1 MAGVSDAYPK
11 EWELDALL
19 RDGTPVHVRPIRPDD
34 EAALVAFHSRLSPHT
49 IYRRFFSPRPVL
61 PPKDVH
67 RFTNVDYHDR
77 MALIALIGG
86 EMAGVARYDRQP
98 ARPGH
103 EGDGAEAEVAFVIED
118 RHQGRGL
125 GSLLLEH
132 LAGAARERGFEYFV
146 AETLAENRSMLGVF
160 RDAGFVAERR
170 FGDGLIHLR
179 FPIAQTE
186 EALEAMGERERKSSV
201 ESMTPIL
208 RPRSI
213 AVIGASRKPG
223 SIGHVLLR
231 NLLLNEFAGPVFPVN
246 PEATSVAGV
255 PTYPT
260 IGEVPGPVDLAI
272 VTVPAAEV
280 PVVVDACGHKGVRAV
295 LVISGGFAEL
305 GEEGRA
311 AEEELVRLAR
321 HHGMRLVGPN
331 AMGVVTTMPE
341 VSMNATSSSGQLR
354 RGRVGFL
361 AQSGFLGLAV
371 LEHAASQGI
380 GFSSFV
386 SVGNRA
392 DVSGNDL
399 LQYWEADSDTD
410 VILLYLET
418 FGNPRKFARI
428 ARRVGHS
435 KPIVVVKSGR
445 SSESDAATDALFR
458 QAGVIRVDTLAELF
472 DVSLVLAHQP
482 IPRGRR
488 LAIIGNAAGPGVLAA
503 DVAPGAGVELAA
515 VARGNPIDLTA
526 AATPADV
533 EAALC
538 EVIADDAVD
547 AVLVIGVPPL
557 TADLDEVGRALAT
570 AAATRPDKPVI
581 ATYLGQRTLPGGA
594 VVAGTETELH
604 PIPVFA
610 FPEQAVRAFGRVAG
624 YGEWRHADEGRVVVP
639 DGVDRQAAT
648 ELADGVLATDPEGR
662 WLDDGETATLLGHAG
677 ITLADDA
684 AGPRPPGGLE
694 VVVGV
699 VDHPSFGPLLQFGLG
714 GQAAELLGD
723 WAYRILPLTDTD
735 ATRLLRS
742 TRLSPLLFGTG
753 GREPV
758 DEAAL
763 VDLLLRV
770 SALADAVPELREL
783 ELRPV
788 VASPAGVSVGA
799 GRAHIVP
806 PPIGPGPLLRRLR

>member
-1 MAGVSDAYPK
+1 MADAYPK

-19 RDGTPVHVRPIRPDD
+19 RDGTAVHVRPIRPGDQD
-34 EAALVAFHSRLSPHT
+34 ALVAFHGRLSPHT

-77 MALIALIGG
+77 LALIAEIGG
-86 EMAGVARYDRQP
+86 ELAGVARYDRQSTR
-98 ARPGH
+98 AG
-103 EGDGAEAEVAFVIED
+103 GAEEAPEAEVAFVIED

-132 LAGAARERGFEYFV
+132 LAAAARERGFEYFV

-170 FGDGLIHLR
+170 FEDGLVHLR

-186 EALEAMGERERKSSV
+186 EALHAMGERERRASV

-208 RPRSI
+208 RPRSV
-213 AVIGASRKPG
+213 AVIGASRKPR
-223 SIGHVLLR
+223 SIGHEVLR
-231 NLLLNEFAGPVFPVN
+231 NLLLHEFAGPVFPVN

-255 PTYPT
+255 PTFPT
-260 IGEVPGPVDLAI
+260 VGDVPGPIDLAI

-280 PVVVDACGHKGVRAV
+280 AGVVDACGRKGVRAV
-295 LVISGGFAEL
+295 LVVSGGFAEL
-305 GEEGRA
+305 GAEGA
-311 AEEELVRLAR
+311 VAEAELVRLAR

-331 AMGVVTTMPE
+331 AMGVVTTMPQ
-341 VSMNATSSSGQLR
+341 VSLHATSSRVSLPA
-354 RGRVGFL
+354 GRIGFL

-371 LEHAASQGI
+371 LEHAAAQGI

-399 LQYWEADSDTD
+399 LQYWEADGDTD

-445 SSESDAATDALFR
+445 SLASSDAAADALFR

-472 DVSLVLAHQP
+472 DVSVVLAHQP

-488 LAIIGNAAGPGVLAA
+488 LAIIGNAGGPGVLAA
-503 DVAPGAGVELAA
+503 DVAPGAGVELATL
-515 VARGNPIDLTA
+515 ARGNPIDLTA
-526 AATPADV
+526 AATPSDV
-533 EAALC
+533 QATLA
-538 EVIADDAVD
+538 EVLDDDEVD
-547 AVLVIGVPPL
+547 AALVIGVPPL
-557 TADLDEVGRALAT
+557 TGQPDAVGEALA
-570 AAATRPDKPVI
+570 AAAAAHPDKPVI
-581 ATYLGQRTLPGGA
+581 ASYLGRLPTPGRT
-594 VVAGTETELH
+594 VVPGTEGALH
-604 PIPVFA
+604 PIPVFP
-610 FPEQAVRAFGRVAG
+610 FPEQAVRAFGRVAA
-624 YGEWRHADEGRVVVP
+624 YGEWRHAEEGSVVVP
-639 DGVDRQAAT
+639 AGARLDAAGDVAERVVT
-648 ELADGVLATDPEGR
+648 SAGPDGR
-662 WLDDGETATLLGHAG
+662 WLADAEVAELLAHAG
-677 ITLADDA
+677 IVLAPSD
-684 AGPRPPGGLE
+684 GEGGHE
-694 VVVGV
+694 VVVGLA
-699 VDHPSFGPLLQFGLG
+699 DDPSFGPLLHFGLTG
-714 GQAAELLGD
+714 LAAELLD
-723 WAYRILPLTDTD
+723 DRAHRILPLTDCD
-735 ATRLLRS
+735 AARLLRS
-742 TRLSPLLFGTG
+742 TRLSPLLFGAG
-753 GREPV
+753 GGAVV

-770 SALADAVPELREL
+770 SALAEAVPEVAEL
-783 ELRPV
+783 ELKPV
-788 VASPAGVSVGA
+788 VASTRGVTVGGA
-799 GRAHIVP
+799 RVRIAAP
-806 PPIGPGPLLRRLR
+806 PVGPGPLLRRLR

>member
-1 MAGVSDAYPK
+1 MTDAYPQ

-34 EAALVAFHSRLSPHT
+34 QEALVAFHGRLSAHT

-67 RFTNVDYHDR
+67 RFANVDYHDR

-86 EMAGVARYDRQP
+86 EMAGVARYDRQTTP
-98 ARPGH
+98 AGGEDAPS
-103 EGDGAEAEVAFVIED
+103 EAEVAFVIED

-170 FGDGLIHLR
+170 FEDGLIHLR
-179 FPIAQTE
+179 FPIAQTP
-186 EALEAMGERERKSSV
+186 EALEAMGERDRKASV
-201 ESMTPIL
+201 QSMTPIL

-223 SIGHVLLR
+223 SIGHEVLR

-255 PTYPT
+255 PAFAT
-260 IGEVPGPVDLAI
+260 IADVPGPVDLAV

-280 PVVVDACGHKGVRAV
+280 PAVVDACGHKGVRAV
-295 LVISGGFAEL
+295 LIISGGFAERSV
-305 GEEGRA
+305 EGRE

-331 AMGVVTTMPE
+331 AMGVVTTVPE
-341 VSMNATSSSGQLR
+341 VSMHATPSSVQLP
-354 RGRVGFL
+354 RGRVSFL
-361 AQSGFLGLAV
+361 AQSGALGLAV
-371 LEHAASQGI
+371 LEHAAALGV

-399 LQYWEADSDTD
+399 LQYWEADADTD

-445 SSESDAATDALFR
+445 SSTSDAATDALFR

-472 DVSLVLAHQP
+472 DVSVVLAHQP

-488 LAIIGNAAGPGVLAA
+488 LAIIGNAAGPGHLAA
-503 DVAPGAGVELAA
+503 DVAAGAGVELAELPQ
-515 VARGNPIDLTA
+515 GNPIDLTA
-526 AATPADV
+526 TATAEDLRAAVGD
-533 EAALC
+533 
-538 EVIADDAVD
+538 VIADEGVD

-557 TADLDEVGRALAT
+557 AGAWDAVGVALLD
-570 AAATRPDKPVI
+570 AARTRPDKPVI
-581 ATYLGQRTLPGGA
+581 SAYLGRVASSGVTL
-594 VVAGTETELH
+594 VTGTESSLH
-604 PIPVFA
+604 PIPVFP
-610 FPEQAVRAFGRVAG
+610 FPEQAVRAFGRVAA
-624 YGEWRHADEGRVVVP
+624 YGEWRHADEGSVLVPNDMDVV
-639 DGVDRQAAT
+639 AAGAMAERIVT
-648 ELADGVLATDPEGR
+648 AAPAGR
-662 WLDDGETATLLGHAG
+662 WLEADELATFLGHAG
-677 ITLADDA
+677 ISLD
-684 AGPRPPGGLE
+684 PGGADPGGADGLE
-694 VVVGV
+694 LVVGL

-714 GQAAELLGD
+714 GLAAELLD
-723 WAYRILPLTDTD
+723 DRAYRILPLTDTD
-735 ATRLLRS
+735 AARLLRS
-742 TRLSPLLFGTG
+742 TRLSPLLFGAG
-753 GREPV
+753 GRAPV
-758 DEAAL
+758 DEQAL

-770 SALADAVPELREL
+770 SALAEAVPQLAEL
-783 ELRPV
+783 ELGPV
-788 VASPAGVSVGA
+788 HASTDGVRVGA
-799 GRAHIVP
+799 GRASIVP
-806 PPIGPGPLLRRLR
+806 PPTGPGPLLRRLR